1 MTEFHSSHID
11 FPRAT
16 FAKSAV
22 DATIIICG
30 LPTYQKIVNECL
42 IDVPDSMFNM
52 CLCAAAEIYKN
63 GMIATAFDAAL
74 DLEEPRKRQNQ
85 KQKSR
90 VVRREQIKVLKFH
103 RAKIVSQLQ
112 EVGILPAG
120 FGWLFVRWFVLP
132 FLLELLKQWSI
143 GPDELDEVQ
152 SETDN
157 ETWV

>member
-1 MTEFHSSHID
+1 MTDSASSNID

-16 FAKSAV
+16 FAKSAI
-22 DATIIICG
+22 DATTIICG
-30 LPTYQKIVNECL
+30 LPSYQKIVNECL

-63 GMIATAFDAAL
+63 GMLATAFDASL
-74 DLEEPRKRQNQ
+74 DLENPHK

-90 VVRREQIKVLKFH
+90 VIRKEQIKVLKGH
-103 RAKIVSQLQ
+103 RAKIVGQLQ

-120 FGWLFVRWFVLP
+120 FGWMFVRWFVLP

-143 GPDELDEVQ
+143 GPDESDQV
-152 SETDN
+152 ETDIDH

>member
-1 MTEFHSSHID
+1 MTEFASPHID

-22 DATIIICG
+22 DATAIICG

-42 IDVPDSMFNM
+42 LDVPDSMFNM

-63 GMIATAFDAAL
+63 GMIAAAFDASL
-74 DLEEPRKRQNQ
+74 DLEDPRK

-120 FGWLFVRWFVLP
+120 FGWLIVRWFVLP

-152 SETDN
+152 SETDH

>member
-1 MTEFHSSHID
+1 MTEFHSHHID

-16 FAKSAV
+16 FAKSAI
-22 DATIIICG
+22 DATTIICG
-30 LPTYQKIVNECL
+30 LPSYQKVVNECL

-63 GMIATAFDAAL
+63 GMLATAFDASL
-74 DLEEPRKRQNQ
+74 DLENPHK
-85 KQKSR
+85 KQKSLAI
-90 VVRREQIKVLKFH
+90 RREQIKVLKGH
-103 RAKIVSQLQ
+103 RTKIVAQLQ

-120 FGWLFVRWFVLP
+120 FGWIFVRWFVLP

-143 GPDELDEVQ
+143 GPDESDPV
-152 SETDN
+152 ETDN

>member
-1 MTEFHSSHID
+1 MTEFASPNID

-22 DATIIICG
+22 QATTIICG
-30 LPTYQKIVNECL
+30 LPSYQKIVNECL

-63 GMIATAFDAAL
+63 GMLATAFTAAN
-74 DLEEPRKRQNQ
+74 DLEEPQ
-85 KQKSR
+85 KKNKSR
-90 VVRREQIKVLKFH
+90 VIRREQIKVLKGH
-103 RAKIVSQLQ
+103 RTKIIGQLQ

-120 FGWLFVRWFVLP
+120 FGWLLVRWFVLP

-143 GPDELDEVQ
+143 GPDELDEV
-152 SETDN
+152 ET
-157 ETWV
+157 EQI

>member
-1 MTEFHSSHID
+1 MTEFASPNND

-16 FAKSAV
+16 FAKSAI
-22 DATIIICG
+22 DATTIICG
-30 LPTYQKIVNECL
+30 LPSYQKIVNECL

-63 GMIATAFDAAL
+63 GMLATAFESAI
-74 DLEEPRKRQNQ
+74 DLEEPRK
-85 KQKSR
+85 KHKSR
-90 VVRREQIKVLKFH
+90 VIRKEQIKVLKGH
-103 RAKIVSQLQ
+103 RTKIVSQLQ

-120 FGWLFVRWFVLP
+120 FGWLIVRWFVLP

-143 GPDELDEVQ
+143 GPDESDEVEQ
-152 SETDN
+152 VDPDH

>member
-1 MTEFHSSHID
+1 MTEFHSSNID

-22 DATIIICG
+22 DATTIICG
-30 LPTYQKIVNECL
+30 LPSYQKIVNQCL

-52 CLCAAAEIYKN
+52 CLCAAAEVYKN
-63 GMIATAFDAAL
+63 GMIATAFDASL
-74 DLEEPRKRQNQ
+74 DLEDPRK

-90 VVRREQIKVLKFH
+90 VIRREQIKVLKFH
-103 RAKIVSQLQ
+103 RTKIVGQLQ
-112 EVGILPAG
+112 DVGILPAG
-120 FGWLFVRWFVLP
+120 FGWLIVRWFVLP

-143 GPDELDEVQ
+143 GPDEPDEVQ
-152 SETDN
+152 PETDN

>member
-1 MTEFHSSHID
+1 MTEFASSNID

-16 FAKSAV
+16 FAKSAI
-22 DATIIICG
+22 DATTIICG
-30 LPTYQKIVNECL
+30 LPSYQKIVNECL

-52 CLCAAAEIYKN
+52 CLCAAAEIYKA
-63 GMIATAFDAAL
+63 GMLATAFEASL
-74 DLEEPRKRQNQ
+74 DLENPHK

-90 VVRREQIKVLKFH
+90 AIRREQIKVLKGH
-103 RAKIVSQLQ
+103 RTKIVGQLQ

-120 FGWLFVRWFVLP
+120 FGWMFVRWFVLP

-143 GPDELDEVQ
+143 GSDESDPV
-152 SETDN
+152 ETDN